1 VSTLLSVSL
10 RSLAL
15 NVFTDQPSGRC
26 AIWAPNEA
34 GLRENQRAFRAG
46 NERLNAVVDAGDR
59 AIPFLC
65 ECADET
71 CMARVEITGSAY
83 SDLHSEENVFV
94 IVSDHPVAGDEL
106 VVREFGGYQVVR
118 A

>member
-1 VSTLLSVSL
+1 M
-10 RSLAL
+10 
-15 NVFTDQPSGRC
+15 G
-26 AIWAPNEA
+26 PNEA
-34 GLRENQRAFRAG
+34 RLRENQRAFRAG

-83 SDLHSEENVFV
+83 SDLHSEESVFV
-94 IVSDHPVAGDEL
+94 IVSDHPLAGDEL